1 VKIGHVDVDGA
12 AIRYLETGDGAPLVH
27 LVEPGALRPGP
38 AHALLAARFR
48 VLVLE
53 TPLSSAHLVGAME
66 RLELEAVAL
75 LATGRAARAA
85 AELALSAPA
94 CVRTLALES
103 PAAPDDTALETRLAE
118 VTAPALVLLGAR
130 VGGDG
135 RRWADRI
142 PNGYVVYVYD
152 AGHAIA
158 TERPEAFAEVV
169 TDFFERREAFV
180 ISRATTVIHP

>member
-1 VKIGHVDVDGA
+1 VDVEGT
-12 AIRYLETGDGAPLVH
+12 AIRYLETGEGAPLVH

-48 VLVLE
+48 VLVME
-53 TPLSSAHLVGAME
+53 VPPSGHLARAID
-66 RLELEAVAL
+66 RLGLEAVPL
-75 LATGRAARAA
+75 LATGRAASAA

-94 CVRTLALES
+94 RVRALALES
-103 PAAPDDTALETRLAE
+103 PEALDDAGLERRLAD
-118 VTAPALVLLGAR
+118 VAAPALVLLGAR
-130 VGGDG
+130 GGADG
-135 RRWADRI
+135 RVWADRI
-142 PNGYVVYVYD
+142 PGGHLVYVYD

-158 TERPEAFAEVV
+158 AERPEAFVEVV